1 MKIMKGLLKKNQ
13 VIIYVIALMLVTAGY
28 LNYTTNTAEQVST
41 QTAMEMEA
49 NDDMQIADIGDAT
62 LVNSEAVSENEVEEN
77 VTENTSADINIT
89 KNSNT
94 TENNTANTVTQTSAT
109 VTTDE
114 YFTKSKL
121 ERNTMYSQ
129 MIESYENVLNSSNSL
144 ETQKQSATEEIKKI
158 NDTKNSIMI
167 CENLISTKG
176 FTNNIIFINGDS
188 ISVIIGAEQLQQEEV
203 AQIQNIIS
211 RELNAEIE
219 NIHISTKQGVQN
231 MQENYEVSKN
241 FLINMNLGQ
250 FIKIVVSN
258 YANGTKIQVR
268 NSISNLCIYQ

>member
-28 LNYTTNTAEQVST
+28 LNYTTNTAEQVSA
-41 QTAMEMEA
+41 QTTMEMEA

-62 LVNSEAVSENEVEEN
+62 LVNSEAVSENEVAENITEN
-77 VTENTSADINIT
+77 VTENISNT
-89 KNSNT
+89 KGNANQEANENVTQNTNT
-94 TENNTANTVTQTSAT
+94 TENHTVTQTSAT

-121 ERNTMYSQ
+121 ERDTMYSQ

-144 ETQKQSATEEIKKI
+144 ETQKQSATAEIKKI
-158 NDTKNSIMI
+158 NDIKNSIMI

-176 FTNNIIFINGDS
+176 FTNNIIFVNGDS

-211 RELNAEIE
+211 RELQAEIE
-219 NIHISTKQGVQN
+219 NIHISTK
-231 MQENYEVSKN
+231 
-241 FLINMNLGQ
+241 
-250 FIKIVVSN
+250 
-258 YANGTKIQVR
+258 
-268 NSISNLCIYQ
+268 